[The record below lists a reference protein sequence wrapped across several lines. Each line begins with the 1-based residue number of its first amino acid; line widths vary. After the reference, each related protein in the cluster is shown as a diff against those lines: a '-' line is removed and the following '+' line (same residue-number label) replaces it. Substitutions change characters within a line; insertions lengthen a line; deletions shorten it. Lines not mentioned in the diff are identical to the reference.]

1 MGSSTFFTDQTSNF
15 KNSQFGKKMNTLTG
29 IFLVAFQLIIHSKIS
44 FGTPMS
50 NEPKEQLLSNKL
62 HIPTSSNPM
71 EHHATPNPSPIKETD
86 KSVSIFDRT
95 LYEDLMMF
103 GRIYTPNLVEII
115 EVLQTQDLWEN
126 AKNLVY
132 KFFALLMGFKIP
144 VINVEVTRTQT
155 EGIILDALQ
164 VYKKWQSAT

>member
-1 MGSSTFFTDQTSNF
+1 MVPNFFKSF
-15 KNSQFGKKMNTLTG
+15 K
-29 IFLVAFQLIIHSKIS
+29 
-44 FGTPMS
+44 
-50 NEPKEQLLSNKL
+50 E
-62 HIPTSSNPM
+62 
-71 EHHATPNPSPIKETD
+71 ETD

-115 EVLQTQDLWEN
+115 EVLQTQNLWEN
-126 AKNLVY
+126 AKNLAY
-132 KFFALLMGFKIP
+132 KFFALLMGWNIPESKETRDGQSLGSSYLFKIP

-164 VYKKWQSAT
+164 VYKKWQSATQQEL